1 MNDWLELVRALNKT
15 MTAHAPGWTDHN
27 DSDPGITT
35 LELMAYLAEGLQFHH
50 AIVPGG
56 SDAASRIT
64 GALERYREG
73 AVQMDAETLVAE
85 TWSGTKRPRYFS
97 GRLLT
102 PEDLTA
108 EQEYQLGAHRRH
120 LQRLHGFGVIAGMKV
135 TLATS
140 GDTLTVEPGAAI
152 DGHGREIQLRELV
165 TLGIPD
171 SSSSPARL
179 VVEYAE
185 RGVDAVPVRQDD
197 GPEWSRIEE
206 GCRVVLA
213 QDSCEHGVT
222 IARLIRDQNNWLLDD
237 TFVPARPR

>member
-27 DSDPGITT
+27 GSDPGITT
-35 LELMAYLAEGLQFHH
+35 LELMAYLAEGLQHH
-50 AIVPGG
+50 HEIVPAG
-56 SDAASRIT
+56 SDAASRIIR
-64 GALERYREG
+64 ALERYKEG

-108 EQEYQLGAHRRH
+108 EQEYYLGAHRRH
-120 LQRLHGFGVIAGMKV
+120 LQRLHGFGIVDGMKV

-152 DGHGREIQLRELV
+152 DWHGREIQLRELV

-171 SSSSPARL
+171 RSSSPARL

-197 GPEWSRIEE
+197 GHEWSRIEE

>member
-27 DSDPGITT
+27 GSDPGITT
-35 LELMAYLAEGLQFHH
+35 LELMAYLAEGLQYHH
-50 AIVPGG
+50 EIVPAG
-56 SDAASRIT
+56 SDAASRIIR
-64 GALERYREG
+64 ALERYKEG

-108 EQEYQLGAHRRH
+108 EQEYHLGAHRRH

-152 DGHGREIQLRELV
+152 DWHGREIQLRELV

-171 SSSSPARL
+171 KSCRRRLWLSNTRREASTRSQLGRTTGMNGAASRRVAVSCLRRIPASM
-179 VVEYAE
+179 
-185 RGVDAVPVRQDD
+185 G
-197 GPEWSRIEE
+197 
-206 GCRVVLA
+206 
-213 QDSCEHGVT
+213 
-222 IARLIRDQNNWLLDD
+222 
-237 TFVPARPR
+237 